1 MIKNR
6 VYRLKQAA
14 EVAKD
19 MSLPAGQEI
28 EIVMNVVYVNGN
40 MVPPSFQK
48 LFMDWLE
55 NNPSL
60 FEDDT
65 RNW

>member
-1 MIKNR
+1 MIKNK

-19 MSLPAGQEI
+19 MALPAGQEI
-28 EIVMNVVYVNGN
+28 EVVMGVVYVNGN
-40 MVPPSFQK
+40 LVPPTFQQ
-48 LFMDWLE
+48 LFMSWLE

>member
-1 MIKNR
+1 
-6 VYRLKQAA
+6 
-14 EVAKD
+14 

-28 EIVMNVVYVNGN
+28 EVVMNVVYVNGY
-40 MVPPSFQK
+40 MVSPEHQS
-48 LFMDWLE
+48 LFLSWLT

-65 RNW
+65 RTW

>member
-1 MIKNR
+1 
-6 VYRLKQAA
+6 
-14 EVAKD
+14 

-28 EIVMNVVYVNGN
+28 EVVMGVVYVNGN
-40 MVPPSFQK
+40 LVPPTFQE
-48 LFMDWLE
+48 LFMNWLE

>member
-1 MIKNR
+1 MIKNK

-19 MSLPAGQEI
+19 MALPAGQEI
-28 EIVMNVVYVNGN
+28 EVVMGVVYVNGN
-40 MVPPSFQK
+40 LVPPTFQE
-48 LFMDWLE
+48 LFMNWLE

>member
-1 MIKNR
+1 MIKNK

-14 EVAKD
+14 EVAQD

-28 EIVMNVVYVNGN
+28 EVVMGVVYVNGN
-40 MVPPSFQK
+40 LVPPTFQE
-48 LFMDWLE
+48 LFMNWLE

>member
-1 MIKNR
+1 MITNK
-6 VYRLKQAA
+6 VYRLKKAA
-14 EVAKD
+14 EVAKG
-19 MSLPAGQEI
+19 MPLPSGQEI
-28 EIVMNVVYVNGN
+28 EVVMNVVYVNGH
-40 MVPPSFQK
+40 MVPPAIQP
-48 LFMDWLE
+48 LFLNWLA

>member
-1 MIKNR
+1 MIKNK

-14 EVAKD
+14 EVAQD

-28 EIVMNVVYVNGN
+28 EVVMGVVYVNGN
-40 MVPPSFQK
+40 LVPPTFQQ
-48 LFMDWLE
+48 LFMNWLD

>member
-1 MIKNR
+1 MIQNK
-6 VYRLKQAA
+6 VYRLKKAA

-28 EIVMNVVYVNGN
+28 EIVTDVVYVNGH
-40 MVPPSFQK
+40 MVPPSLQE
-48 LFMDWLE
+48 LFYAWIMS
-55 NNPSL
+55 NPSL
-60 FEDDT
+60 FDDVT

>member
-1 MIKNR
+1 MIKNK

-28 EIVMNVVYVNGN
+28 EVVMGVVYVNGN
-40 MVPPSFQK
+40 LVPPTFQE
-48 LFMDWLE
+48 LFMNWLE

>member
-1 MIKNR
+1 MITNK

-14 EVAKD
+14 EVAKSI
-19 MSLPAGQEI
+19 SLPAGQEI
-28 EIVMNVVYVNGN
+28 EVVMNVVYVNGY
-40 MVPPSFQK
+40 MVSPEHQS
-48 LFMDWLE
+48 LFLSWLT

-65 RNW
+65 RTW

>member
-1 MIKNR
+1 MIKNK

-14 EVAKD
+14 EVAQD

-28 EIVMNVVYVNGN
+28 EVVMGVVYVNGN
-40 MVPPSFQK
+40 LVPPTFQE
-48 LFMDWLE
+48 LFMNWLE

-60 FEDDT
+60 FDDDT

>member
-19 MSLPAGQEI
+19 MLLPAGQEI

-40 MVPPSFQK
+40 MVPPSFQQ
-48 LFMDWLE
+48 LFMNWIE
-55 NNPSL
+55 NNPNL

>member
-1 MIKNR
+1 MITNK

-14 EVAKD
+14 EVAKG
-19 MSLPAGQEI
+19 MPLPAGQEI
-28 EIVMNVVYVNGN
+28 EVVMNVVYINGY
-40 MVPPSFQK
+40 MVPPVHQS
-48 LFMDWLE
+48 LFLNWLN

>member
-1 MIKNR
+1 MITNK
-6 VYRLKQAA
+6 VYKLKQAA
-14 EVAKD
+14 EVAKG

-28 EIVMNVVYVNGN
+28 EVVMNVVYVNGY
-40 MVPPSFQK
+40 MVPPVHQS
-48 LFMDWLE
+48 LFISWLI